1 LLPLIIKK
9 LEQLNIKYT
18 KIGTNFYKVSYNELK
33 EIAGKR
39 KWLCQYDVDLVDEDE
54 ENDPDDFIDD
64 PLDGKEP
71 NIAYYEKQ
79 MKRKDKENME
89 LKALIQQLQNKLK
102 EN

>member
-1 LLPLIIKK
+1 M
-9 LEQLNIKYT
+9 KYD
-18 KIGTNFYKVSYNELK
+18 VSIDTLK
-33 EIAGKR
+33 DLSTR
-39 KWLCQYDVDLVDEDE
+39 FKWTCQYDEFIE
-54 ENDPDDFIDD
+54 ENDEEDDFIDD

-102 EN
+102 SNDNY